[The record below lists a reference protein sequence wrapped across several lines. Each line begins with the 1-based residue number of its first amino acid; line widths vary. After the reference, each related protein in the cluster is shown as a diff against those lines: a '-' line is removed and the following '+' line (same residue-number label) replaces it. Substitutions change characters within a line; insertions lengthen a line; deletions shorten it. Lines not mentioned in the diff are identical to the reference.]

1 MKRSFN
7 FRSTLVLFALLLVAM
22 FFIAPMASAAGD
34 VPTTPDLY
42 STLGQILAWI
52 IASGIITTSVAYALT
67 WLQVRFPQF
76 ITDNLRNVIQTVLV
90 AMIVAGLGAL
100 ANALPQS
107 IMDTRLFDALVGF
120 AGFVFNAMA
129 AFFGRFKAVQ
139 HVAAHAQ
146 SVDSLKMLGVKVFL
160 VIAVLA
166 LSAVAG
172 LLTPTLMYAETYDQ
186 MVARMFTAKQ
196 TAHPEIWNACGA
208 NCVGDIQSGNN
219 WWLKPLLAK
228 INAKYPSYASPAT
241 LDNLTRYAIVRSNEL
256 AIRADSDCREG
267 LIRDEASRGKWPTAA
282 QFDKC
287 KITQDWW
294 VTQYANNVEQT
305 RADFDVSPQVFKVN
319 EWPPYWRASR
329 EFGGAY

>member
-1 MKRSFN
+1 MNWSDLFNSTVAQGIAWLVSFG
-7 FRSTLVLFALLLVAM
+7 
-22 FFIAPMASAAGD
+22 IAAG
-34 VPTTPDLY
+34 V
-42 STLGQILAWI
+42 S
-52 IASGIITTSVAYALT
+52 YALGWFPNLDDKAKKALQGVVIATLAAFVTAVANLIPQT
-67 WLQVRFPQF
+67 WL
-76 ITDNLRNVIQTVLV
+76 DLRI
-90 AMIVAGLGAL
+90 
-100 ANALPQS
+100 
-107 IMDTRLFDALVGF
+107 FDALVALISLLVN
-120 AGFVFNAMA
+120 AGGSM
-129 AFFGRFKAVQ
+129 FGGYKANQ
-139 HVAAHAQ
+139 HL
-146 SVDSLKMLGVKVFL
+146 VDNLFRVDQIKAWKTTL
-160 VIAVLA
+160 VIAILA

-196 TAHPEIWNACGA
+196 TAHPEIWN
-208 NCVGDIQSGNN
+208 NCTGNCLTDIQGGNN

-228 INAKYPSYASPAT
+228 INAKFPTYATSAT
-241 LDNLTRYAIVRSNEL
+241 LDDLTRYAIVRSNEI

-294 VTQYANNVEQT
+294 VTQYASNCEQI
-305 RADFDVSPQVFKVN
+305 RADFDVAPPIFKIN